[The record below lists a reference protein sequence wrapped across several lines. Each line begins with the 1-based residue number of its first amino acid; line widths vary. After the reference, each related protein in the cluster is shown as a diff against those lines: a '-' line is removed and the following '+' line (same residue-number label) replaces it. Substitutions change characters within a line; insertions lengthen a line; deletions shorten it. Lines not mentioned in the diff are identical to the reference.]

1 MGRRKS
7 TLPSPGLL
15 AVIMKRKGMFETNE
29 KVDSTYA
36 LGKTTAKSLSTVAPM
51 LSVMIQ

>member
-7 TLPSPGLL
+7 KLPSPGLL
-15 AVIMKRKGMFETNE
+15 AVIMKRTGMLETNE
-29 KVDSTYA
+29 KVGSTYA
-36 LGKTTAKSLSTVAPM
+36 LGKTTANSLSTVAPL